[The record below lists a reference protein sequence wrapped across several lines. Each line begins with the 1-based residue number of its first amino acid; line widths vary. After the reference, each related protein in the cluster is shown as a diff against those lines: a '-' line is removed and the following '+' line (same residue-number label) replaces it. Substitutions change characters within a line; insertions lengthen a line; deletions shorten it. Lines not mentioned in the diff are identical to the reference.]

1 MSHTPENGLSDPAKE
16 SDDMGIFN
24 RRKGS
29 DRGSDADSS
38 SAVNGTSASG
48 GHLAVKGFGSHPVTD
63 VKAVTGDHVS
73 FSDGIQAVAGAP
85 GGAYVEDGYRG
96 KANQLPTAQTASQQV
111 GKHADDQQ
119 QRSSQTS
126 KGDAYQGLGKVENG
140 LFLDEQEL
148 LHNSTFPI
156 PPERLIE
163 LAKDVLRAG
172 VHKYDNLAH
181 DFCFTAP
188 FIGPLNKEDFAQT
201 QETLELESVFP
212 DLAPRIYHMRVDPL
226 EPNRVWFT
234 TRPIGTHLGYLRA
247 GLPIPVSPTGKR
259 IELPP
264 QTSSL
269 AFNEQ
274 GEVIDFTMGYVMDRR
289 QGNTDGLGGAFG
301 LLYAIGCPFPYP
313 EGKPWLSSWQQRLF
327 NSGNPLLK
335 AVMFVYDRATSL
347 IFPAWLITKHGRNN
361 N

>member
-126 KGDAYQGLGKVENG
+126 KGKV
-140 LFLDEQEL
+140 L
-148 LHNSTFPI
+148 ST
-156 PPERLIE
+156 
-163 LAKDVLRAG
+163 
-172 VHKYDNLAH
+172 
-181 DFCFTAP
+181 
-188 FIGPLNKEDFAQT
+188 
-201 QETLELESVFP
+201 
-212 DLAPRIYHMRVDPL
+212 
-226 EPNRVWFT
+226 
-234 TRPIGTHLGYLRA
+234 
-247 GLPIPVSPTGKR
+247 
-259 IELPP
+259 
-264 QTSSL
+264 
-269 AFNEQ
+269 
-274 GEVIDFTMGYVMDRR
+274 
-289 QGNTDGLGGAFG
+289 
-301 LLYAIGCPFPYP
+301 
-313 EGKPWLSSWQQRLF
+313 
-327 NSGNPLLK
+327 LLK
-335 AVMFVYDRATSL
+335 VSIAMCMYCLISKHQVFDTLWPDYWQPVLENSCQIAAAAASAVCSQ
-347 IFPAWLITKHGRNN
+347 
-361 N
+361 